1 MSTQTAEFGLVRL
14 KFAPATPLSIV
25 NTALAPFK
33 NQLTEKEI
41 RLDVSVP
48 SQSPEI
54 MTDIAKISWVLTNFI
69 NNAIRYT
76 PRWGKIAVTCKYKD
90 NAVTFTVQDSGN
102 GITPENLERVFETTL
117 NADNDTFSTGM
128 GLALAISK
136 EFVVAHNGI
145 IWAES
150 ELGKGS
156 RFNLKLPIKTTM

>member
-1 MSTQTAEFGLVRL
+1 MSASTTEFGVVRL
-14 KFAPATPLSIV
+14 KFAPASPLSIV
-25 NTALAPFK
+25 NTAIAPFK
-33 NQLTEKEI
+33 NQIAEKEI

-48 SQSPEI
+48 SQGPEI
-54 MTDIAKISWVLTNFI
+54 TADIAKVSWVLTNFL

-76 PRWGKIAVTCKYKD
+76 PRWGKIAVMVKHKD
-90 NAVTFTVQDSGN
+90 NTIVFTVQDSGN
-102 GITPENLERVFETTL
+102 GITPENLERIFETTL

-136 EFVVAHNGI
+136 EFILAHNGE

-156 RFNLKLPIKTTM
+156 RFNLKLPVTI